1 MKVKNINFF
10 IELDRF
16 SIFMFKIDPIQIEK
30 NVLCMVMYLKIR
42 VLDIYCLFFFK
53 RQEDYLQVINLNL
66 YFEVRY
72 ELYIECDI

>member
-42 VLDIYCLFFFK
+42 VLDIYCLFFF
-53 RQEDYLQVINLNL
+53 
-66 YFEVRY
+66 
-72 ELYIECDI
+72 

>member
-1 MKVKNINFF
+1 MTSKLGVLINHVNHSNQIEKMKVKNINFF

-42 VLDIYCLFFFK
+42 VLDIYCLFFF
-53 RQEDYLQVINLNL
+53 
-66 YFEVRY
+66 
-72 ELYIECDI
+72 